1 MGMYKRI
8 LFRISV
14 LLLILA
20 FAAGISGC
28 SHSGEE
34 DKSNVEATQDLEH
47 SDPEEEQQEKEQQE
61 KESETGNDESEET
74 GETEEKNADDEPDMQ
89 VPDETFVNVKVYL
102 PDIFVELKYATTD
115 NFTGQKIYDF
125 SDAYLR
131 FGTVKKL
138 MQVQE
143 QLKQGGFS
151 LKIWDAF
158 RPVSAQFTLWNIC
171 PNATYVANPNQ
182 GYSSH
187 SRGNTVDITIV
198 RDNGE
203 EIPMPSGFDDFSA
216 RADRDYSDCGL
227 DAAKNAQELE
237 RLMTENGFR
246 PYAGEW
252 WHYTDEE
259 DYPVEEVF
267 CPE

>member
-1 MGMYKRI
+1 MYKHI
-8 LFRISV
+8 LFRTRV
-14 LLLILA
+14 LILIMA

-28 SHSGEE
+28 SSHSGDE
-34 DKSNVEATQDLEH
+34 DKSNVEVTQDLEH
-47 SDPEEEQQEKEQQE
+47 SDPEEDRQE

-74 GETEEKNADDEPDMQ
+74 EENNADDEPDMQ
-89 VPDETFVNVKVYL
+89 VADETFVNVKVYL

-158 RPVSAQFTLWNIC
+158 RPVSAQYTLWNIC

-216 RADRDYSDCGL
+216 RADRDYSDCGS
-227 DAAKNAQELE
+227 DAANNAQNLE
-237 RLMTENGFR
+237 RLMVENGFR

-267 CPE
+267 CPESSENREE

>member
-1 MGMYKRI
+1 M
-8 LFRISV
+8 
-14 LLLILA
+14 
-20 FAAGISGC
+20 
-28 SHSGEE
+28 
-34 DKSNVEATQDLEH
+34 
-47 SDPEEEQQEKEQQE
+47 
-61 KESETGNDESEET
+61 
-74 GETEEKNADDEPDMQ
+74 
-89 VPDETFVNVKVYL
+89 
-102 PDIFVELKYATTD
+102 KYATTD

-237 RLMTENGFR
+237 RLMAENGFR

>member
-1 MGMYKRI
+1 MGRYKRI

-34 DKSNVEATQDLEH
+34 DKSNVEETQELEH
-47 SDPEEEQQEKEQQE
+47 SDPEEEQQEKE
-61 KESETGNDESEET
+61 SETRNDESEET
-74 GETEEKNADDEPDMQ
+74 EDNNADDEPDMQ
-89 VPDETFVNVKVYL
+89 VSDETFVNVKVYL

-131 FGTVKKL
+131 FGTVKRL
-138 MQVQE
+138 MKVQE

-198 RDNGE
+198 RDTGE

-216 RADRDYSDCGL
+216 RADRDYSDCGS

>member
-1 MGMYKRI
+1 MYKHI
-8 LFRISV
+8 LFRTRV
-14 LLLILA
+14 LILIMA

-28 SHSGEE
+28 SSHSGDE
-34 DKSNVEATQDLEH
+34 DKSNVEVTQDLEH
-47 SDPEEEQQEKEQQE
+47 SDPEEDRQE

-74 GETEEKNADDEPDMQ
+74 EENNADDEPDMQ
-89 VPDETFVNVKVYL
+89 VSDETFVNVKVYL

-158 RPVSAQFTLWNIC
+158 RPVSAQYTLWNIC

-187 SRGNTVDITIV
+187 SRGNTIDITIV

-216 RADRDYSDCGL
+216 RADRDYSDCGS
-227 DAAKNAQELE
+227 DAANNAQNLE
-237 RLMTENGFR
+237 RLMVENGFR

-259 DYPVEEVF
+259 DYPVEEAF
-267 CPE
+267 CPES